1 MSSNSLPYMPT
12 EEALKFISFIR
23 AAGVEDNNSPEI
35 HYKLADKYFGN
46 HKQVVIE
53 SFRGSA
59 KALALNE
66 LVYLEEGGT
75 KTIEEVQVGDHIYGY
90 DGKPTKVLA
99 KSEVFKDKNTYTVE
113 LSDGR
118 VVTCSDDH
126 LWSVKQ
132 KGSVGG
138 LCKEFKTLTTE
149 EMFNTQYYYQL
160 EDERNPSGKESKY
173 YLPLANPVEYAEKA
187 LPIDPYTIGVL
198 IGDGSISKDTGYAR
212 ITVHND
218 DAEELFGYIPYKKG
232 VNSTPNRSS
241 VFRGLLGLGKRL
253 KALGLNVNTY
263 NKRIPEI
270 YKRGSVR
277 QRIELLQGLMDTDGT
292 AGKYHSSFCT
302 VNTKLVEDVYSI
314 CTGLGLRVVMSTEV
328 NGSIGYH
335 RLHITHRGFN
345 PFKLKRKA
353 DKVAFKARNGYQK
366 IKEIRRAEPT
376 PSQCLVV
383 DNDSKLFLTTNH
395 VVTHNSTL
403 MEWYVIYAAV
413 NGRIANFGVVNF
425 IAFVG
430 DSAENGVKNFF
441 RNIQTK
447 IDRSEFLQQ
456 FLTIKRCT
464 NEEAEL
470 VNVNG
475 HQLNIKGY
483 GMKALALDSKLL
495 TADGYTTIGSCRVG
509 DKIYGADGK
518 LCTIL
523 HKSEVFNKPMYR
535 LTLADGRSIKVSG
548 DHINSVV
555 QKTDVNNKAIYS
567 NRNMT
572 TTELLECS
580 LVHSRTRK
588 RKNKPDYTSNE
599 DLIFI
604 ENCKALEYKEK
615 NLPVD
620 PYTLGCL
627 LGDGAMSGNQTVRLS
642 GLLQDLKV
650 LEENI
655 PYRFGKWAL
664 DKRTE
669 EVYSVGVN
677 GLQQKVKQLGV
688 NVHGSVKGIPHS
700 YLLGSVS
707 QRLDLLQGL
716 MDTDGTIDKH
726 GRTKFYS
733 QSDKL
738 TTDIIALVRSL
749 GGTAHKR
756 KQSRRDCY
764 EVEMWLNRQMFKLP
778 RKQSRQKYTKDTK
791 VAIRSITPIEAE
803 KSQCIAV
810 DNKEH
815 QFITGDYVRTHN
827 TNIRGVRYNGQ
838 RPEIVIM
845 DDVTTNEALTSETI
859 RKTISDNFYKA
870 IMPAL
875 HPTHYRL
882 FVIGTPISE
891 NDILSKLRTNK
902 KWVVHQFPVA
912 EEFPC
917 TREEFKGNWED
928 RFDYDAVLDKYETFK
943 EDGELQSFYQEYML
957 EITDLSTLLV
967 EEGDI
972 QWFDPSQL
980 VKHKASYNFYIV
992 TDFATSTKKSAD
1004 FSTIGVVAVSS
1015 NNDWLLVDGQCIRQT
1030 MQDNMDDLFRYV
1042 KKWAPL
1048 SVGIESSGQQGGF
1061 ISILQEMMVSRN
1073 IWFTFA
1079 KKPGSKDP
1087 GIRPVKDKMHRF
1099 VTGVQPKF
1107 KQNKVWLPK
1116 PELAAKV
1123 SPRLFGLVE
1132 ELLREL
1138 SRLTLAGGTK
1148 ALAHD
1153 DAIDLLNQL
1162 SEMDLYAPTGSE
1174 ELTSSIITD
1183 DGLVW
1188 TSVWG
1193 DDEESDGY
1201 TNSVIF

>member
-75 KTIEEVQVGDHIYGY
+75 KTIAEVQVGDHIYGY

-99 KSEVFKDKNTYTVE
+99 KSEIFKNKDTYIIE

-138 LCKEFKTLTTE
+138 LCKEFKTLTTK
-149 EMFNTQYYYQL
+149 EMFNTQYYYRP

-173 YLPLANPVEYAEKA
+173 YLPLANPVEYAERD
-187 LPIDPYTIGVL
+187 LPVDPYTIGVL

-212 ITVHND
+212 VTVHND
-218 DAEELFGYIPYKKG
+218 DAEELFGYIPYEKG

-241 VFRGLLGLGKRL
+241 VFIGLLGLGKRL

-302 VNTKLVEDVYSI
+302 VNTKLAEDIYSM
-314 CTGLGLRVVMSTEV
+314 CTGLGLRVVMSTEA
-328 NGSIGYH
+328 NDSIGYH
-335 RLHITHRGFN
+335 RLHITHKGFN

-403 MEWYVIYAAV
+403 MEWYVLYAAV
-413 NGRIANFGVVNF
+413 NGRVANFGVVNF

-430 DSAENGVKNFF
+430 DSAEGGVKNFF

-456 FLTIKRCT
+456 FLSIKRCT

-483 GMKALALDSKLL
+483 GM
-495 TADGYTTIGSCRVG
+495 R
-509 DKIYGADGK
+509 
-518 LCTIL
+518 
-523 HKSEVFNKPMYR
+523 
-535 LTLADGRSIKVSG
+535 
-548 DHINSVV
+548 
-555 QKTDVNNKAIYS
+555 
-567 NRNMT
+567 
-572 TTELLECS
+572 
-580 LVHSRTRK
+580 
-588 RKNKPDYTSNE
+588 
-599 DLIFI
+599 
-604 ENCKALEYKEK
+604 
-615 NLPVD
+615 
-620 PYTLGCL
+620 
-627 LGDGAMSGNQTVRLS
+627 
-642 GLLQDLKV
+642 
-650 LEENI
+650 
-655 PYRFGKWAL
+655 
-664 DKRTE
+664 
-669 EVYSVGVN
+669 
-677 GLQQKVKQLGV
+677 
-688 NVHGSVKGIPHS
+688 
-700 YLLGSVS
+700 
-707 QRLDLLQGL
+707 
-716 MDTDGTIDKH
+716 
-726 GRTKFYS
+726 
-733 QSDKL
+733 
-738 TTDIIALVRSL
+738 
-749 GGTAHKR
+749 
-756 KQSRRDCY
+756 
-764 EVEMWLNRQMFKLP
+764 
-778 RKQSRQKYTKDTK
+778 
-791 VAIRSITPIEAE
+791 
-803 KSQCIAV
+803 
-810 DNKEH
+810 
-815 QFITGDYVRTHN
+815 

-882 FVIGTPISE
+882 FVIGTPIAE

-967 EEGDI
+967 EEDDI

-1042 KKWAPL
+1042 KKWSPL

>member
-1 MSSNSLPYMPT
+1 MTNITHYVPT

-23 AAGVEDNNSPEI
+23 ATGVEDNNSPEI

-46 HKQVVIE
+46 HKQVMIE

-59 KALALNE
+59 KALALDE
-66 LVYLEEGGT
+66 LVYKEDAEV
-75 KTIEEVQVGDHIYGY
+75 TIGDVRVGDRIYDDSGILTSVV
-90 DGKPTKVLA
+90 G
-99 KSEVFKDKNTYTVE
+99 KSEVFFKDTYEVE
-113 LSDGR
+113 MVDGR
-118 VVTCSDDH
+118 SITCSGDH
-126 LWSVKQ
+126 LWDVYVKAAPNH
-132 KGSVGG
+132 KDN
-138 LCKEFKTLTTE
+138 LRKITKTAE
-149 EMFNTQYYYQL
+149 DMFEDQWYYRTSDY
-160 EDERNPSGKESKY
+160 RNPKGREQKYSIQLNKPVQYKEQ
-173 YLPLANPVEYAEKA
+173 V
-187 LPIDPYTIGVL
+187 LPIDPYTLGVI
-198 IGDGSISKDTGYAR
+198 IGDGNVSKETGFSR
-212 ITVHND
+212 VTSHKD
-218 DAEELFGYIPYKKG
+218 DIDELMTYIPYEKG
-232 VNSTPNRSS
+232 VRSKS
-241 VFRGLLGLGKRL
+241 GDNAFIQGILKLGPRIKT
-253 KALGLNVNTY
+253 LGLNVNTY
-263 NKRIPEI
+263 NKFIPSV
-270 YKRGSVR
+270 YKKGSVA
-277 QRIELLQGLMDTDGT
+277 QRTALVQGLMDTDGT
-292 AGKYHSSFCT
+292 VDSVKNKSSYFCSCSKQLAYDFMEVVRSLGTECRIRYEDSAFAGSWK
-302 VNTKLVEDVYSI
+302 VYVKHH
-314 CTGLGLRVVMSTEV
+314 T
-328 NGSIGYH
+328 
-335 RLHITHRGFN
+335 FN
-345 PFKLKRKA
+345 PFKLRRKA
-353 DKVAFKARNGYQK
+353 CKVQYGKKLWVQK
-366 IKEIRRAEPT
+366 IKEVRKVATVPT
-376 PSQCLVV
+376 QCIMV
-383 DNDSKLFLTTNH
+383 NNSSNLFLTSDY

-413 NGRIANFGVVNF
+413 NGRVANFGVVNF

-447 IDRSEFLQQ
+447 IDKSEFLQQ

-483 GMKALALDSKLL
+483 GMK
-495 TADGYTTIGSCRVG
+495 
-509 DKIYGADGK
+509 
-518 LCTIL
+518 
-523 HKSEVFNKPMYR
+523 
-535 LTLADGRSIKVSG
+535 
-548 DHINSVV
+548 
-555 QKTDVNNKAIYS
+555 
-567 NRNMT
+567 
-572 TTELLECS
+572 
-580 LVHSRTRK
+580 
-588 RKNKPDYTSNE
+588 
-599 DLIFI
+599 
-604 ENCKALEYKEK
+604 
-615 NLPVD
+615 
-620 PYTLGCL
+620 
-627 LGDGAMSGNQTVRLS
+627 
-642 GLLQDLKV
+642 
-650 LEENI
+650 
-655 PYRFGKWAL
+655 
-664 DKRTE
+664 
-669 EVYSVGVN
+669 
-677 GLQQKVKQLGV
+677 
-688 NVHGSVKGIPHS
+688 
-700 YLLGSVS
+700 
-707 QRLDLLQGL
+707 
-716 MDTDGTIDKH
+716 
-726 GRTKFYS
+726 
-733 QSDKL
+733 
-738 TTDIIALVRSL
+738 
-749 GGTAHKR
+749 
-756 KQSRRDCY
+756 
-764 EVEMWLNRQMFKLP
+764 
-778 RKQSRQKYTKDTK
+778 
-791 VAIRSITPIEAE
+791 
-803 KSQCIAV
+803 
-810 DNKEH
+810 
-815 QFITGDYVRTHN
+815 

-838 RPEIVIM
+838 RPEIVIL

-891 NDILSKLRTNK
+891 NDILSKLRTNS

-912 EEFPC
+912 ETFPC

-967 EEGDI
+967 EEEDV

-1004 FSTIGVVAVSS
+1004 FSTIGVIAVSS

-1042 KKWAPL
+1042 KKWGPL

-1073 IWFTFA
+1073 IWFSFA

-1123 SPRLFGLVE
+1123 SPRLFTLVE

-1148 ALAHD
+1148 TLAHD

-1174 ELTSSIITD
+1174 ESVSSVITA
-1183 DGLVW
+1183 DGLIW

-1193 DDEESDGY
+1193 DEDGPDSY
-1201 TNSVIF
+1201 VNSVIF